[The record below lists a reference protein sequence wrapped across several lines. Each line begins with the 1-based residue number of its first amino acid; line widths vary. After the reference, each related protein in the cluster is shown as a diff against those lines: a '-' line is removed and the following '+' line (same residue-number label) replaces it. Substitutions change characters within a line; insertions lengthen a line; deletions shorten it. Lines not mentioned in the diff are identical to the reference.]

1 MAAQVGGKERPE
13 ETNVTRAL
21 IFSYQENVDMKISQK
36 QRDSVIILELSGKI
50 MGGPDATTLNDKLH
64 SLIEAGSTKVVA
76 DLSKVNWMNS
86 SGLGIL
92 ISALTTIRN
101 AGGDL
106 KLAAVTERIQSL
118 LMITKLLTI
127 FDTFE
132 TVEEAVISFSS

>member
-1 MAAQVGGKERPE
+1 
-13 ETNVTRAL
+13 
-21 IFSYQENVDMKISQK
+21 MKITQK
-36 QRDSVIILELSGKI
+36 EISNVVVLELSGKI

-64 SLIEAGSTKVVA
+64 ALVETGKTKVVA

-106 KLAAVTERIQSL
+106 KLAEITDRIQSL
-118 LMITKLLTI
+118 LMITKLLTV
-127 FDTFE
+127 FDTYQ
-132 TVEEAVISFSS
+132 TTDEAIASFSK